1 MKNHTFQ
8 CDSCAFKITESQ
20 ASLEDDRAVEKKY
33 QVLRSLENS
42 PKRPRAIFVSFGIE
56 KTDDTDK
63 TETCFIDSPLWPSK
77 VKKVQCPDRI
87 DDCLSLE
94 DALNFRHSSA
104 ANKLAKEAN
113 STASRALTV
122 AKREA
127 RIAMIAAIIATVTLI
142 ITNIEQIISIIGT
155 WLIKR

>member
-1 MKNHTFQ
+1 MKNHTSQ
-8 CDSCAFKITESQ
+8 CDSCAFKISESQ
-20 ASLEDDRAVEKKY
+20 ANLGDDRAVEKKY
-33 QVLRSLENS
+33 RVLRSLENA
-42 PKRPRAIFVSFGIE
+42 PKKLRAISVSLGAE

-63 TETCFIDSPLWPSK
+63 TETCFIDSSLWPSK
-77 VKKVQCPDRI
+77 VKKVHCPDRI

-104 ANKLAKEAN
+104 ANRLAEEAN

-122 AKREA
+122 AKRGV

-142 ITNIEQIISIIGT
+142 ITNIEQIISVIDP